1 MADST
6 QEATDKKP
14 IGWLPLESNP
24 EVLNPFLWK
33 LGVPGEWGFC
43 EWDAIFRK
51 CWEYF
56 AATGRFALFWCES
69 IEGFCNYAYLILR

>member
-6 QEATDKKP
+6 QEAAADKKP

-43 EWDAIFRK
+43 DVFGLDPELLAMDLDLVWR
-51 CWEYF
+51 
-56 AATGRFALFWCES
+56 
-69 IEGFCNYAYLILR
+69 YAYYSPARRSRKKDVQL